1 MEYVCLDLEGV
12 LVPEIWAE
20 VAKFTGEEK
29 FNLTTQDI
37 KNYSELMDMRMGLI
51 EEMNIS
57 IRDIYSIVDKIEPF
71 QGAREFIDW
80 ARDNFQVTIVS
91 DSFYQLA
98 WPLIRK
104 LGTPSIIC
112 HHLEIE
118 REKFKDYSLRQPEN
132 KKRVVQALKAL
143 KYRVFA
149 AGDSYNDIQ
158 MLTEADLGLF
168 FQAPRHIRDEYSDI
182 NGVEN
187 YTELKK
193 VFSEASEF
201 VKESKVSL

>member
-80 ARDNFQVTIVS
+80 AKDNFQVTIVS

-118 REKFKDYSLRQPEN
+118 REKLKDYSLRQPEN

-168 FQAPRHIRDEYSDI
+168 FQAPKHIRDEYSDI

-187 YTELKK
+187 YAELKK

-201 VKESKVSL
+201 VKES

>member
-20 VAKFTGEEK
+20 VAKFTGQEK
-29 FNLTTQDI
+29 FNLTTQDV
-37 KNYSELMDMRMGLI
+37 KDYSELMDMRMDLV

-57 IRDIYSIVDKIEPF
+57 IKDIQSVVDKIEPF
-71 QGAREFIDW
+71 KGAREFIDW

-98 WPLIRK
+98 WPLIKK

-118 REKFKDYSLRQPEN
+118 GEKLKGYSLRQPEN
-132 KKRVVQALKAL
+132 KKRVVQAFKAL
-143 KYRVFA
+143 NYRVFA

-158 MLTEADLGLF
+158 MLTEADLGVF
-168 FQAPRHIRDEYSDI
+168 FQAPKHIRDEYSDI

-187 YTELKK
+187 HTELKNL
-193 VFSEASEF
+193 FSEASDF
-201 VKESKVSL
+201 VKVS

>member
-12 LVPEIWAE
+12 LVPEIWSE
-20 VAKFTGEEK
+20 VAKFTGEDK

-37 KNYSELMDMRMGLI
+37 KDYSELMDMRMGLV
-51 EEMNIS
+51 EAMDIS
-57 IRDIYSIVDKIEPF
+57 ISDIQAVVHKMEPF
-71 QGAREFIDW
+71 EGAKEFMDW

-91 DSFYQLA
+91 DTFYQLA
-98 WPLIRK
+98 WPLIKK

-118 REKFKDYSLRQPEN
+118 GEKLKGYSLRQLEN
-132 KKRVVQALKAL
+132 KKRVVQTFKAL

-158 MLTEADLGLF
+158 MLTEADLGVF
-168 FQAPRHIRDEYSDI
+168 FQAPKHIRDEYSAI

-187 YTELKK
+187 HAELKK

-201 VKESKVSL
+201 VKES

>member
-51 EEMNIS
+51 EELNIS
-57 IRDIYSIVDKIEPF
+57 IRDIHSVVDKIEPF

-112 HHLEIE
+112 HQLEIE
-118 REKFKDYSLRQPEN
+118 GEKLKGYSLRQPEN

-187 YTELKK
+187 YAELKK

-201 VKESKVSL
+201 VKES

>member
-20 VAKFTGEEK
+20 EAKFTGQEK
-29 FNLTTQDI
+29 FNLTTQDV
-37 KNYSELMDMRMGLI
+37 KDYSELMDMRMSLV

-57 IRDIYSIVDKIEPF
+57 IKDIYSVVDKIEPF

-98 WPLIRK
+98 WPLIKK

-118 REKFKDYSLRQPEN
+118 GEKLTGYSLRQPQN
-132 KKRVVQALKAL
+132 KKRVVEAFKAL
-143 KYRVFA
+143 NYRVFA

-158 MLTEADLGLF
+158 MLTEADLGVF
-168 FQAPRHIRDEYSDI
+168 FQATKHIRDEYSNI
-182 NGVEN
+182 SGVEN
-187 YTELKK
+187 HTELKK

-201 VKESKVSL
+201 VKVS

>member
-12 LVPEIWAE
+12 LIPEIWSE
-20 VAKFTGEEK
+20 VAKFTGEDK

-37 KNYSELMDMRMGLI
+37 KDYSELMDMRMGLV
-51 EEMNIS
+51 EAMDIS
-57 IRDIYSIVDKIEPF
+57 ISDIQAVVHKMEPF
-71 QGAREFIDW
+71 EGAKEFMDW

-91 DSFYQLA
+91 DTFYQLA
-98 WPLIRK
+98 WPLVKK

-118 REKFKDYSLRQPEN
+118 GEKLKGYSLRQLEN
-132 KKRVVQALKAL
+132 KKRVVQTFKAL

-158 MLTEADLGLF
+158 MLTEADLGVF
-168 FQAPRHIRDEYSDI
+168 FQAPEHIKNEFPKI
-182 NGVEN
+182 NCVEN
-187 YTELKK
+187 YVELKK
-193 VFSEASEF
+193 VFSNASEF
-201 VKESKVSL
+201 VALS

>member
-12 LVPEIWAE
+12 LVPEIWSE
-20 VAKFTGEEK
+20 VAKFTGEDK

-37 KNYSELMDMRMGLI
+37 KDYSELMDMRMGLV
-51 EEMNIS
+51 EAMDIS
-57 IRDIYSIVDKIEPF
+57 ISDIQAVVHKMEPF
-71 QGAREFIDW
+71 EGAKEFMDW

-91 DSFYQLA
+91 DTFYQLA
-98 WPLIRK
+98 WPLIKK

-118 REKFKDYSLRQPEN
+118 GEKLKGYSLRQLEN
-132 KKRVVQALKAL
+132 KKRVVQTFKAL

-158 MLTEADLGLF
+158 MLTEADLGVF
-168 FQAPRHIRDEYSDI
+168 FQAPEHIKNEFPKI
-182 NGVEN
+182 NCVEN
-187 YTELKK
+187 YVELKK
-193 VFSEASEF
+193 VFSKASEF
-201 VKESKVSL
+201 VELS

>member
-12 LVPEIWAE
+12 LVPEIWSE
-20 VAKFTGEEK
+20 VAKFTGEDK

-37 KNYSELMDMRMGLI
+37 KDYSELMDMRMGLV
-51 EEMNIS
+51 EAMDIS
-57 IRDIYSIVDKIEPF
+57 ISDIQAVVHKMEPF
-71 QGAREFIDW
+71 EGAKEFMDW

-91 DSFYQLA
+91 DTFYQLA
-98 WPLIRK
+98 WPLIKK

-118 REKFKDYSLRQPEN
+118 GEKLKGYSLRQLEN
-132 KKRVVQALKAL
+132 KKRVVQTFKAL

-158 MLTEADLGLF
+158 MLTEADLGVF
-168 FQAPRHIRDEYSDI
+168 FQAPEHIKNEFPTI
-182 NGVEN
+182 NCVEN
-187 YTELKK
+187 YAELKK
-193 VFSEASEF
+193 VFSNASEF
-201 VKESKVSL
+201 IALS

>member
-12 LVPEIWAE
+12 LVPEIWSE
-20 VAKFTGEEK
+20 VAKFTGEDK

-37 KNYSELMDMRMGLI
+37 KDYSELMDMRMGLV
-51 EEMNIS
+51 EAMDIS
-57 IRDIYSIVDKIEPF
+57 ISDIQAVVHRMEPF
-71 QGAREFIDW
+71 EGAKEFMDW

-91 DSFYQLA
+91 DTFYQLA
-98 WPLIRK
+98 WPLIKK

-118 REKFKDYSLRQPEN
+118 GEKLKGYSLRQLEN
-132 KKRVVQALKAL
+132 KKRVVQTFKAL

-158 MLTEADLGLF
+158 MLTEADLGVF
-168 FQAPRHIRDEYSDI
+168 FQAPEHIKNEFPKI
-182 NGVEN
+182 NCVEN
-187 YTELKK
+187 YVELKK
-193 VFSEASEF
+193 VFSNASEF
-201 VKESKVSL
+201 VALS

>member
-12 LVPEIWAE
+12 LVPEIWTE
-20 VAKFTGEEK
+20 VAKFTGEDK
-29 FNLTTQDI
+29 FNLTTQDT
-37 KNYSELMDMRMGLI
+37 KDYSELMDMRLGLI

-57 IRDIYSIVDKIEPF
+57 IKDILSVVDKMEPF
-71 QGAREFIDW
+71 PGAKEFIDW

-98 WPLIRK
+98 WPLIKK

-118 REKFKDYSLRQPEN
+118 GEKLTGYSLRQPQN
-132 KKRVVQALKAL
+132 KKRVVEAFKAL
-143 KYRVFA
+143 NYRVFA

-158 MLTEADLGLF
+158 MLTEADLGVF
-168 FQAPRHIRDEYSDI
+168 FQAPKHIRDEYSNI
-182 NGVEN
+182 SGVEN
-187 YTELKK
+187 HTELKK

-201 VKESKVSL
+201 VKVS

>member
-1 MEYVCLDLEGV
+1 MEYICLDLEGV
-12 LVPEIWAE
+12 LVPEIWSE
-20 VAKFTGEEK
+20 VAKFTGEDQ

-37 KNYSELMDMRMGLI
+37 KDYSELMDMRMDLVYKLDLS
-51 EEMNIS
+51 MKD
-57 IRDIYSIVDKIEPF
+57 IRKLVSKIEPF
-71 QGAREFIDW
+71 EGAKSVIDW

-104 LGTPSIIC
+104 LETPSIIC

-118 REKFKDYSLRQPEN
+118 GDRLKGYKLRQSDN
-132 KKRVVQALKAL
+132 KKKVVQSLKSL

-158 MLTEADLGLF
+158 MLSEADLGIF
-168 FQAPRHIRDEYSDI
+168 FRAPKHIREEYSDI
-182 NGVEN
+182 KGVDSHQ
-187 YTELKK
+187 ELKNI
-193 VFSEASEF
+193 FSSASSF
-201 VKESKVSL
+201 IKN

>member
-12 LVPEIWAE
+12 LVPEIWSE
-20 VAKFTGEEK
+20 VAKFTGEDK

-37 KNYSELMDMRMGLI
+37 KDYSELMDMRMGLV
-51 EEMNIS
+51 EAMDIS
-57 IRDIYSIVDKIEPF
+57 ISDIQAVVHKMEPF
-71 QGAREFIDW
+71 EGAKEFMDW

-91 DSFYQLA
+91 DTFYQLA
-98 WPLIRK
+98 WPLIKK

-118 REKFKDYSLRQPEN
+118 GEKLKGYSLRQLEN
-132 KKRVVQALKAL
+132 KKRVVQTFKAL

-168 FQAPRHIRDEYSDI
+168 FQAPKHIRDEYSDI

-187 YTELKK
+187 YAELKK

-201 VKESKVSL
+201 VKES

>member
-20 VAKFTGEEK
+20 VANFTREEK

-57 IRDIYSIVDKIEPF
+57 IGDIHSVVDKIEPF

-80 ARDNFQVTIVS
+80 AKDNFQVTIVS

-118 REKFKDYSLRQPEN
+118 GEKLKGYSLRQPEN
-132 KKRVVQALKAL
+132 KKRVVETLKAL

-158 MLTEADLGLF
+158 MLTEADLGVF
-168 FQAPRHIRDEYSDI
+168 FQAPKHIRDEYSDI
-182 NGVEN
+182 NGVEDHA
-187 YTELKK
+187 ELKN
-193 VFSEASEF
+193 VFSEPSEF
-201 VKESKVSL
+201 IKES

>member
-12 LVPEIWAE
+12 LIPEIWSE
-20 VAKFTGEEK
+20 VAKFTGEDK

-37 KNYSELMDMRMGLI
+37 KDYSELMDMRI
-51 EEMNIS
+51 ELVEAMDIS
-57 IRDIYSIVDKIEPF
+57 TSDLHAVVHKMEPF
-71 QGAREFIDW
+71 EGAQEFIDW

-112 HHLEIE
+112 HHLKIE
-118 REKFKDYSLRQPEN
+118 EGKLKGYSLRQKEN

-158 MLTEADLGLF
+158 MLTEADLGVF
-168 FQAPRHIRDEYSDI
+168 FKAPEHIKNEFPKI
-182 NGVEN
+182 NCVEN
-187 YTELKK
+187 YVELKK
-193 VFSEASEF
+193 VFSNASEF
-201 VKESKVSL
+201 VALS

>member
-20 VAKFTGEEK
+20 VAKFTGQEK
-29 FNLTTQDI
+29 FNLTTQDV
-37 KNYSELMDMRMGLI
+37 KDYSKLMDMRMDLV

-57 IRDIYSIVDKIEPF
+57 IKDIQLVVDKIEPF

-98 WPLIRK
+98 WPLIKK
-104 LGTPSIIC
+104 LGTPPVIC

-118 REKFKDYSLRQPEN
+118 GEKLKGYALRQPEN
-132 KKRVVQALKAL
+132 KKRVVQAFKSLN
-143 KYRVFA
+143 YRVFA

-158 MLTEADLGLF
+158 MLTEADLGVF
-168 FQAPRHIRDEYSDI
+168 FQAPKHIREEYSHI
-182 NGVEN
+182 NGVESH
-187 YTELKK
+187 TELKK
-193 VFSEASEF
+193 VFSAASEF
-201 VKESKVSL
+201 VKVG

>member
-20 VAKFTGEEK
+20 VAKFTGQEK
-29 FNLTTQDI
+29 FNLTTQDV
-37 KNYSELMDMRMGLI
+37 KDYSELMDMRMGLV

-57 IRDIYSIVDKIEPF
+57 IKDIQSVVDKIEPF
-71 QGAREFIDW
+71 KGAREFIDW

-98 WPLIRK
+98 WPLIKK

-118 REKFKDYSLRQPEN
+118 GEKLKGYSLRQPEN
-132 KKRVVQALKAL
+132 KKRVVQAFKAL
-143 KYRVFA
+143 NYRVFA

-158 MLTEADLGLF
+158 MLTEADLGVF
-168 FQAPRHIRDEYSDI
+168 FQAPKHIRDEYSDI

-187 YTELKK
+187 HTELKK
-193 VFSEASEF
+193 LFSEASDF
-201 VKESKVSL
+201 VKVS

>member
-12 LVPEIWAE
+12 LVPEIWTE
-20 VAKFTGEEK
+20 VAKFTGQEK
-29 FNLTTQDI
+29 FNLTTQDV
-37 KNYSELMDMRMGLI
+37 KDYSELMDMRMDLV

-57 IRDIYSIVDKIEPF
+57 IKDIQSVVDKIEPF
-71 QGAREFIDW
+71 KGAREFIDW

-98 WPLIRK
+98 WPLIKK

-118 REKFKDYSLRQPEN
+118 GEKLKGYSLRQPEN
-132 KKRVVQALKAL
+132 KKRVVQAFKAL
-143 KYRVFA
+143 NYRVFA

-158 MLTEADLGLF
+158 MLTEADLGVF
-168 FQAPRHIRDEYSDI
+168 FQAPKHIRDEYSNI

-187 YTELKK
+187 HTELKK
-193 VFSEASEF
+193 LFSEASDF
-201 VKESKVSL
+201 VKVS

>member
-12 LVPEIWAE
+12 LIPEIWSE
-20 VAKFTGEEK
+20 VAKFTGEDK

-37 KNYSELMDMRMGLI
+37 KDYSDLMDMRMGLV
-51 EEMNIS
+51 EAMDIS
-57 IRDIYSIVDKIEPF
+57 ISDIQAVVHKMEPF
-71 QGAREFIDW
+71 EGAKEFMDW

-91 DSFYQLA
+91 DTFYQLA
-98 WPLIRK
+98 WPLIKK

-118 REKFKDYSLRQPEN
+118 REKLKGYSLRQLEN
-132 KKRVVQALKAL
+132 KKRVVQTFKAL

-158 MLTEADLGLF
+158 MLTEADLGVF
-168 FQAPRHIRDEYSDI
+168 FQAPEHIKNEFPKI
-182 NGVEN
+182 NCVEN
-187 YTELKK
+187 YVELKK
-193 VFSEASEF
+193 VFSNASEF
-201 VKESKVSL
+201 VALS